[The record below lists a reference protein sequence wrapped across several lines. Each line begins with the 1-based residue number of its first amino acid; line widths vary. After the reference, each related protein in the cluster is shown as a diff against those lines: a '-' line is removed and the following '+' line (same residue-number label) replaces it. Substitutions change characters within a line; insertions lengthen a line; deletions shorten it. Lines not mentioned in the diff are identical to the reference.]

1 MGLALIDSIRVNSF
15 VRKENLFFFVFL
27 HFRNLEKAT
36 VMETK
41 CGINNGCIVLNMG
54 SAYWNVQNGKT
65 VESTSS

>member
-1 MGLALIDSIRVNSF
+1 MIDSIRVNSF
-15 VRKENLFFFVFL
+15 VRKENLFFFFVVFL

-41 CGINNGCIVLNMG
+41 CGINNGYIVLNMG